1 MKNEINKRL
10 VGIAILAI
18 IATVV
23 GITIINYGLFQ
34 KQVRGDLAICAKLLK
49 ETHFFESVNRDTGEA

>member
-49 ETHFFESVNRDTGEA
+49 EV